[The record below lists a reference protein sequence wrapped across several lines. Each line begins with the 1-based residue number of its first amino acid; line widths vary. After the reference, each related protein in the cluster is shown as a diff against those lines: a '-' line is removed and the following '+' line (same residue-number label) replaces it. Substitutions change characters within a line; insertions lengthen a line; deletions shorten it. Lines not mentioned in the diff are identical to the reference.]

1 MGISH
6 ITWVFQFV
14 QTAVPGLYS
23 RIYMDD
29 RSFVSRSPETLIAGV
44 QAWQGWS
51 SSVGLQESSGKTQ
64 VTATQ
69 ATGCQDLA
77 QNIDPGFVTTEF
89 HVLGCTAQVVVR
101 KESTAELKRIAAAQ
115 KSLQLLSNLRWSY
128 ERFWKAVQSHAMPK
142 VSYGWLARLPTKAT
156 AWSLWAAVRRGQ
168 RVHQHANKFL
178 RAIIWG
184 GNGHLDILPCATLI
198 RIVSKMIH
206 CREARW
212 ADRLQSGS
220 PVHTL
225 HRWFSKHGYRASR
238 PWCWA
243 ADHES
248 FLVDLCHMQVQN
260 ARHAARQGWRWF
272 MWKQF
277 VNCGRHECSELQG
290 LSVSDFSRIDFTSLR
305 KSAENKP
312 PYRAVICGAL
322 LSPACMQDQ
331 QVFSST
337 CPWCD
342 NTLGHWHH
350 VVWECPSRP
359 STLRRPNSPVC
370 ARFGWGAS
378 RQEIEW
384 LQVAAQAIWSVRH
397 GNAAFD

>member
-89 HVLGCTAQVVVR
+89 HVLGCTAQAVVR

-168 RVHQHANKFL
+168 RVYQHANKFL
-178 RAIIWG
+178 RAIIWV
-184 GNGHLDILPCATLI
+184 GNCHLDILPCATLI

-212 ADRLQSGS
+212 ADRLQCIPFIDGFLSMGTEPVGRGAGPLTMSPFWLIYVISKYRMLAMLLGKGGGGS
-220 PVHTL
+220 CGNSLLTVVAMSVLNFRGSQFLIFLALISHLFVRVLKTSHHT
-225 HRWFSKHGYRASR
+225 
-238 PWCWA
+238 
-243 ADHES
+243 
-248 FLVDLCHMQVQN
+248 
-260 ARHAARQGWRWF
+260 
-272 MWKQF
+272 
-277 VNCGRHECSELQG
+277 GR
-290 LSVSDFSRIDFTSLR
+290 
-305 KSAENKP
+305 
-312 PYRAVICGAL
+312 
-322 LSPACMQDQ
+322 
-331 QVFSST
+331 
-337 CPWCD
+337 
-342 NTLGHWHH
+342 
-350 VVWECPSRP
+350 
-359 STLRRPNSPVC
+359 
-370 ARFGWGAS
+370 
-378 RQEIEW
+378 
-384 LQVAAQAIWSVRH
+384 
-397 GNAAFD
+397 